1 MASFTNVSNNNVNV
15 INSPFGGVW
24 VQVLNLEASPNAGYA
39 YAGVFANSGC
49 ENSSICTTK
58 AKGAGF
64 NMSCDSDLIYYD
76 LFPTDDKG
84 KNGTIFYTDLAWYRS
99 YPNNIYME
107 MWWKDDSYCTG
118 YYQYRNCTLKA
129 AIVEY
134 PVQIQMNIS
143 SENIYPGPYISLP
156 QGTTRLDD
164 NVTKILPVLEGDGI
178 NQTIYGGIN
187 AYFRTYFNSQMDI
200 YTYPASDPKIWNGT
214 YYPHGQL
221 CTSLSPGI
229 PENKP
234 LNDGYFN
241 SYCNLTF
248 EYPLQQMKN
257 QQIRDSQVFS
267 PAVAANRNNN
277 SNYVDLAEVILEP
290 LRHSMFLA
298 SVYQGFAWFG
308 ATSYDL
314 GEAIRGNMSLID
326 DYVQTVPATQVTPV
340 SRYIVRYYLWAAS
353 LAVTSIIIVFVI
365 PLFWGFWAL
374 KRYVASYHIT
384 SPKTA
389 ETLTCS
395 PAILENQP

>member
-1 MASFTNVSNNNVNV
+1 MASYTNFSDNNVNV

-49 ENSSICTTK
+49 DNSSICTTK
-58 AKGAGF
+58 ARGAGF
-64 NMSCDSDLIYYD
+64 NMSCDAKSVPYD
-76 LFPTDDKG
+76 LFPTNETG
-84 KNGTIFYTDLAWYRS
+84 EFGTILYTDLSWYRS
-99 YPNNIYME
+99 YPNNIYLDL
-107 MWWKDDSYCTG
+107 WWKEDSSCTG

-143 SENIYPGPYISLP
+143 STNIYPGPYISLP

-164 NVTKILPVLEGDGI
+164 NVTEILPELEDDGLY
-178 NQTIYGGIN
+178 QTVYGGIN
-187 AYFRTYFNSQMDI
+187 AYFRSYFNSRMDI
-200 YTYPASDPKIWNGT
+200 ITYPTTDPKIWNGT
-214 YYPHGQL
+214 YYPTGQL

-267 PAVAANRNNN
+267 PDVAANRNNN

-290 LRHSMFLA
+290 LRYSMFLA
-298 SVYQGFAWFG
+298 SVYEGFGWFG

-314 GEAIRGNMSLID
+314 GRGITGNMSLVD

-353 LAVTSIIIVFVI
+353 LAVTSIIILFLM
-365 PLFWGFWAL
+365 PLFWGFWTL
-374 KRYVASYHIT
+374 KRYVASCLIT
-384 SPKTA
+384 SPK
-389 ETLTCS
+389 
-395 PAILENQP
+395 PAKTFTY